1 MRFLPLSLDE
11 SSALTLLWRRSTEMS
26 LFLNSWIIAVVLSV
40 CNVALVIQMV
50 MALRTS
56 AKYRDAVPPAR
67 HPPTRPTQLRSVS
80 SHKSQRSI
88 VSFRDMLARG
98 PSS

>member
-1 MRFLPLSLDE
+1 
-11 SSALTLLWRRSTEMS
+11 MS